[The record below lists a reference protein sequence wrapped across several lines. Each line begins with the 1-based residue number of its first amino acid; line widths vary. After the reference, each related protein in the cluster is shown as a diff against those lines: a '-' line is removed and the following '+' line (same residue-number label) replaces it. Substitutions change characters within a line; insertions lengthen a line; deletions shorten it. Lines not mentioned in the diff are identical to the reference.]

1 MATATP
7 PTFTELNEHLTEV
20 LSNPSTSILN
30 VRLLETFTAQLPEQ
44 PTTHLTGTLVPLL
57 AKVLAVVNEDPTPIT
72 TLLQHLLTTTTFT
85 ELLAFASQPQTLQ
98 LLSAA
103 SPAVRILGLSIL
115 EKAAA
120 APSEVGIVA
129 SWSDVVQKL
138 VEVLLCDSDTGVA
151 SRAADVL
158 VKLLAADLGVGLLWR
173 RIFED
178 EGVYGTFFRLCSWKG
193 EELPEG
199 KKAKTEAQ
207 GRLLQVVARMAAL
220 DFSAVS
226 TSAFPAIDKKYAASE
241 EACGGL
247 LEFAARWAVDA
258 DGDVM
263 MHMVLLDFYTLLLQ
277 STKALDYLE
286 TSGLHGATAGRY
298 IAPAAYSDDI
308 IDQQLLE
315 SKAAEYLATYARLH
329 PTKLFDSPAPKIPDG
344 RNPKR
349 RRMSLGTGPPP
360 PAKTLIDVTLERI
373 EQTLKDTP
381 QHPHTPSMDILM
393 AMPPSV
399 LVTDL
404 AKKVVAMI
412 PLSPPQTAY
421 IDALTAVI
429 TKQGSSSEVYDNYYA
444 THTDMWQ
451 KINSYVSTLALRD
464 VVLACMNFIEKLLVA
479 QDSTGTYWGAKEIVN
494 APNVMAFLITP
505 PQRFSGARDPMS
517 TAFVV
522 ATRKLEVL
530 ETVLRVLGR
539 AGDEVPGAEGWKVVV
554 QERLKVG
561 LWGNG
566 AGGEVATMEM

>member
-1 MATATP
+1 MATP

-20 LSNPSTSILN
+20 LSNPSTSTLN

-44 PTTHLTGTLVPLL
+44 PTTHLTGALVPLL
-57 AKVLAVVNEDPTPIT
+57 AGVLAVVHEDPTPIT

-173 RIFED
+173 RVCED
-178 EGVYGTFFRLCSWKG
+178 EGVYETFFRLCSWKG

-226 TSAFPAIDKKYAASE
+226 TSSFPAIDKKYAASE

-329 PTKLFDSPAPKIPDG
+329 PMQLLDSPAPKIPDG

-360 PAKTLIDVTLERI
+360 PAKTLVEVTLERI
-373 EQTLKDTP
+373 EQTLQDTP
-381 QHPHTPSMDILM
+381 QHPHTPSMDILT

-399 LVTDL
+399 LVTDA

-479 QDSTGTYWGAKEIVN
+479 QDSTGTYWGAKEVMN
-494 APNVMAFLITP
+494 APDVMALLITP

-539 AGDEVPGAEGWKVVV
+539 AGDEVPGVEGWKVVV

-566 AGGEVATMEM
+566 AGGEMATMEM